1 MGEHCYHSSSFLKC
15 TVPRNLGSCSKDS
28 FAFPCISDCN
38 PVMASGRGWG
48 FPRLTFPSRL
58 KHPSAGVGSRRRGA
72 TGVSTPSVATTT
84 GSDGIPT
91 GSPQSLCPSY
101 VLKEKGVAKLVP
113 CCVHPTNQ
121 EGWTSFCKDSY
132 FGISHLPEV
141 YA

>member
-1 MGEHCYHSSSFLKC
+1 M
-15 TVPRNLGSCSKDS
+15 
-28 FAFPCISDCN
+28 
-38 PVMASGRGWG
+38 
-48 FPRLTFPSRL
+48 
-58 KHPSAGVGSRRRGA
+58 
-72 TGVSTPSVATTT
+72 STPSVATAT

-91 GSPQSLCPSY
+91 GSPQSLYPSY